1 MRYRSIAPEPALA
14 PWVEC
19 FWSLTDDGP
28 ASAAPEPVWPDG
40 CIELIVHLGRPF
52 RALTDDGALAAQP
65 VSFLVGQMVRPM
77 VLQAAGAVATFG
89 VRFRPGGARP
99 FFGVPLGEV
108 AGKTVAL
115 AALWGVEAAAL
126 ESALAEAWSEG
137 ASRPTSR
144 LALERV
150 VHVTGRTLLRRLDS
164 QRRPPAE
171 VDLAVARVMAARGA
185 VRIESLAREVGWG
198 TRRLERRF
206 TDAVGLAPKP
216 FARVVRFQALL
227 ASLPSRE
234 PDWVSLA
241 LDCGYFDQ
249 SHLAGEV
256 RSLAGVTPSALTS
269 GGDRLAA
276 IFTSR
281 ERLDAYFGA

>member
-1 MRYRSIAPEPALA
+1 MRYRSIAPGPALA

-19 FWSLTDDGP
+19 FWWLTDHGP
-28 ASAAPEPVWPDG
+28 ASAVPEPVWPDG

-108 AGKTVAL
+108 AGRTTPL
-115 AALWGVEAAAL
+115 EALWGVEAGRF
-126 ESALAEAWSEG
+126 ESALAAAWGDGE
-137 ASRPTSR
+137 

-150 VHVTGRTLLRRLDS
+150 GRIAERTLLRRLDS
-164 QRRPPAE
+164 RRRPPAE
-171 VDLAVARVMAARGA
+171 VDVAVARVMEARGA

-198 TRRLERRF
+198 TRRLERGF
-206 TDAVGLAPKP
+206 ADAVGLAPKP

-227 ASLPSRE
+227 ASLPSRQ

-256 RSLAGVTPSALTS
+256 RSLAGVTPSALTT

-281 ERLDAYFGA
+281 ERLAAYFGA